1 MSQSEAIL
9 EHLKSG
15 ESLTAMQALSLFNCL
30 RLGARVLDLRR
41 QGHDIRAEIIRT
53 RSGKNVAKYTLPGPS
68 EC

>member
-9 EHLKSG
+9 AHLQSG
-15 ESLTAMQALSLFNCL
+15 ESLTAIQALSLFNCL

-41 QGHDIRAEIIRT
+41 AGYDIRSEIIRT
-53 RSGKNVAKYTLPGPS
+53 PSGKNVARYTLPGPS

>member
-9 EHLKSG
+9 AHLQAG

-41 QGHDIRAEIIRT
+41 AGYDIQSETIRT
-53 RSGKNVAKYTLPGPS
+53 PSGKNVAKYTLTK
-68 EC
+68 

>member
-9 EHLKSG
+9 AHLQSG

-30 RLGARVLDLRR
+30 RLGARIHQLREA
-41 QGHDIRAEIIRT
+41 GHNIQAEIIRT

>member
-9 EHLKSG
+9 AHLQAG

-41 QGHDIRAEIIRT
+41 AGYDIRSEIIRT
-53 RSGKNVAKYTLPGPS
+53 PSGKNVARYTLPGPS